1 MDNRA
6 LYLAAVAVCGL
17 CQQEFTDYSS
27 KHGALV
33 AMEMEHVHVT
43 DVNIMLVQVADTT
56 IAKLFQH
63 ARAGPILFVQP
74 EFFHAVVLN
83 VLHVPDVQVM

>member
-1 MDNRA
+1 MDSHV
-6 LYLAAVAVCGL
+6 LYLVAVAVCGL
-17 CQQEFTDYSS
+17 CRQEFTDYSS
-27 KHGALV
+27 KHGVLV

-43 DVNIMLVQVADTT
+43 DVNIMLAQAVDTT

-63 ARAGPILFVQP
+63 ARAGPILFARQ

-83 VLHVPDVQVM
+83 VLHALDVQVM